1 MTADPTSGPDPA
13 GVPQAGADPA
23 ADPAADLAADLAAA
37 LGADQ
42 VLGRAIDRHA
52 RAHDASHYL
61 LIPQLAAVAEDAEAV
76 AAALAVAADHRTPV
90 TFRAGGTSLSGQA
103 CGDGVLL
110 DTRRGFRGI
119 EVLDDGARVRVQPG
133 VTLRAVNA
141 RLVRHGRALGPDPAS
156 EAACTV
162 GGIIANNSSGMAA
175 GVEHNTVRTLESMT
189 VVLASGTV
197 VDTAADDAEEQL
209 RAAEPQLAATLERLR
224 DAVRADADAVAEI
237 RERFAMK
244 NTMGYALD
252 AFCEV
257 DSPVQLLSRL
267 IIGSEGTLGFVAEA
281 VFRTVPVQP
290 RAATGLLVFD
300 SVDAAAR
307 ALPALVSTGAAALEL
322 MDATS
327 LQVARRG
334 DDAPAEITA
343 LEVDQHAGLLV
354 EYRGDDAAD
363 LAARVAAASDV
374 LAGLETTRPVDP
386 EADLTGDP
394 ARRAALWGVRKG
406 LYAAVAGARP
416 PGTMALLEDVVVPVE
431 QLAETCGELA
441 ELLAAHDYADP
452 VIFGHAKDG
461 NLHFMLTEDTEDPAA
476 VARLEAFTEDLVE
489 LILRR
494 GGNLKAEHGTGR
506 AMAPFIDRQ
515 YSPTLVAVLHAI
527 KDAFDPAGILNPGV
541 VLTEDARA
549 HVHDLKPVDR
559 VDEEVDRCVECG
571 YCEPVCPSR
580 DLTLTPRQ
588 RIVVRRARERALA
601 DGDEE
606 LAAELDQ
613 QQAYDSIDT
622 CAADGMCATACPVN
636 IDTGALVK
644 RLRAESRGPVERR
657 AWRTAADHWGAATT
671 AAGRGLD
678 VAAAV
683 PSATVT
689 GPNALARSLLGAET
703 VPQWSEDL
711 PAGGRRR
718 SATPGGTG
726 VPAGASGGALG
737 GPESGEVAAVFLP
750 SCQGAMFAPA
760 EGSAGV
766 QSAVARLCAAG
777 GLNLVVPEGLDGLC
791 CGTPW
796 SSKGFTAGHD
806 AMAERVLDAVAAARE
821 RVVAGDGRDPQ
832 QVPVVVDASSCTEGV
847 AGIMETAERAGD
859 PRAGAVVDALRLV
872 AERVLPRLDIAPGA
886 RVESLTVHPTCSAH
900 RAGLDADLR
909 AVAEAAAAQVH
920 IPVDWGC
927 CGFAGDRGMLHPE
940 LTASATA
947 AEAAEVATLDAVE
960 HASCNRACEIA
971 MTRATGRDYR
981 HVLEVLADVVD
992 TPRPGDLR
1000 DSSRGARS

>member
-1 MTADPTSGPDPA
+1 MTAAPAESTGPASADLGPD
-13 GVPQAGADPA
+13 
-23 ADPAADLAADLAAA
+23 LATDLAAA
-37 LGADQ
+37 LGAEQ

-61 LIPQLAAVAEDAEAV
+61 LVPQLAAVAEDAEAV
-76 AAALAVAADHRTPV
+76 AAALAVAAEHRTPV

-103 CGDGVLL
+103 SGDGLLL

-133 VTLRAVNA
+133 ATLRAVNA
-141 RLVRHGRALGPDPAS
+141 RLARHGRALGPDPAS

-175 GVEHNTVRTLESMT
+175 GIEHNTVRTLESMT

-197 VDTAADDAEEQL
+197 VDTAADDAEARL
-209 RAAEPQLAATLERLR
+209 CAAEPQLVATLERLR
-224 DAVRADADAVAEI
+224 DAVRADEAAVAEI
-237 RERFAMK
+237 AARFAMK

-257 DSPVQLLSRL
+257 DSPVALLSRL
-267 IIGSEGTLGFVAEA
+267 LIGSEGTLGFVAEA
-281 VFRTVPVQP
+281 VFTTVPVQP

-307 ALPALVSTGAAALEL
+307 ALPALVDTGAAALEL

-334 DDAPAEITA
+334 PDAPEEITA
-343 LEVDQHAGLLV
+343 LDVDQHAGLLV
-354 EYRGDDAAD
+354 EYRGDDDAA
-363 LAARVAAASDV
+363 LAARVADAAEV
-374 LAGLETTRPVDP
+374 LAGLETTREVDP
-386 EADLTGDP
+386 EADLTRDP

-416 PGTMALLEDVVVPVE
+416 PGTIALLEDVVVPVE
-431 QLAETCGELA
+431 QLAETCDELA

-515 YSPTLVAVLHAI
+515 YSPTLVTVLHEI
-527 KDAFDPAGILNPGV
+527 KAAFDPAGIVNPGV

-601 DGDEE
+601 DGDVE
-606 LAAELDQ
+606 LAAELDE
-613 QQAYDSIDT
+613 QQAYDSLDT
-622 CAADGMCATACPVN
+622 CAADGMCATACPVQ

-644 RLRAESRGPVERR
+644 RLRAESRGPVEQR

-671 AAGRGLD
+671 AASRGLD
-678 VAAAV
+678 LAATV
-683 PSATVT
+683 PSAAVT
-689 GPNALARSLLGAET
+689 GPNALARAVLGAET
-703 VPQWSEDL
+703 VPQWSADL
-711 PAGGRRR
+711 PRGGRRR

-726 VPAGASGGALG
+726 VPAGASGGPDPG
-737 GPESGEVAAVFLP
+737 GSGAGEVAAVFLP

-760 EGSAGV
+760 EGSVGV
-766 QSAVARLCAAG
+766 QSAVARLCAAA
-777 GLNLVVPEGLDGLC
+777 GLSLVVPEGLDGLC

-796 SSKGFTAGHD
+796 SSKGFTGGHE

-821 RVVAGDGRDPQ
+821 RVSAGDGRDAEA
-832 QVPVVVDASSCTEGV
+832 VPVLVDASSCTEGV
-847 AGIMETAERAGD
+847 AAIMEAAERAGD

-872 AERVLPRLDIAPGA
+872 ADDVLPRLQIPDGSQVA
-886 RVESLTVHPTCSAH
+886 SLTVHPTCSAH
-900 RAGLDADLR
+900 RAGLDGDLR

-940 LTASATA
+940 LTAAATA
-947 AEAAEVATLDAVE
+947 AEAVEVEAFDAVE

-981 HVLEVLADVVD
+981 HVLEVLADVVAGG
-992 TPRPGDLR
+992 PAPAPGPGVGP
-1000 DSSRGARS
+1000 GAH